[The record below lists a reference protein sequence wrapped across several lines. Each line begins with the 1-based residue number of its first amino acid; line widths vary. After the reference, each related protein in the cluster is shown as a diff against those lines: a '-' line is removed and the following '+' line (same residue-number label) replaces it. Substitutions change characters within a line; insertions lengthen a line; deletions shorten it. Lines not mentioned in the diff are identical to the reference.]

1 MRSYTSETLILEN
14 NSIKNML
21 HSSDTELLLSQID
34 LHQIEEDRPCD
45 RKTEVAKYIKPEFKL
60 ELDDG
65 DVYRSYILS
74 GEYYEL
80 GRDTSS
86 SILVSNEYISSHH
99 ATLRRIYNP
108 DLLSGFTYQ
117 IIDGN
122 GSSKLSTNGIFVNGK
137 KVHKHNLESGDL
149 IRLGPSVEA
158 KFTDISL
165 SNTNDN
171 LSYSQSSSVSDLIS
185 YSIIDPAI
193 VTDINGNIINLNRSS
208 ESKLGYE
215 LKEVLGYNLLD
226 ILFSGPWKE
235 AFYCIL
241 SRFSQTQDSSLLGRW
256 NNVEAFSKNGN
267 SFLAEVSI
275 NCINANGMILLSF
288 IIRDVTQ
295 NNLKKTQILHKIYED
310 PLTGLG
316 NRRLFLKRLEA
327 IFEESKNTIS
337 KRFAVLFIDLDR
349 FKVVNDTFGHNV
361 GDELLINVA
370 HRLKNCLR
378 DTDVIARQGGD
389 EFTVLIEGEDIADSI
404 SQIASRLSDLMNQP
418 YTIFDQQLVVTA
430 SIGVLLSSDCY
441 SNTDEILRDADF
453 AMYNAKSS
461 GKATFTIF
469 DNNIGK
475 QASQSLRIDN
485 DLRYAVDR
493 KELFLEYQPIV
504 SLASGKLL
512 SFEALIRWNH
522 PEQGLISPAEFIPI
536 AENNGTIT
544 NIGYWVLHEACQQL
558 KTWKDRHKNAEQ
570 ISISV
575 NLSIKQLEHPRI
587 VEDICNILNE
597 TGLEPKYLKIE
608 ITETLLMENIHD
620 TGSKLSE
627 LKKMGIQIHIDDF
640 GTGYSS
646 FRYLHELSVNAL
658 KIDKSFIDKLEE
670 GGSGFKITQSIISLA
685 RVLGIKVIAEGVES
699 SEQIKHLLSM
709 KCDQV
714 QGYYFSKPLNSEYAE
729 IYLAD
734 KISTIL

>member
-1 MRSYTSETLILEN
+1 
-14 NSIKNML
+14 ML

-34 LHQIEEDRPCD
+34 LHQIEEEQLRTG
-45 RKTEVAKYIKPEFKL
+45 KTEVAKYIKPEFKL

-65 DVYRSYILS
+65 DVYRSFILS
-74 GEYYEL
+74 GEYYEV
-80 GRDTSS
+80 GRDASS
-86 SILVSNEYISSHH
+86 SILISNEYISSHH
-99 ATLRRIYNP
+99 ATLRRIKKS
-108 DLLSGFTYQ
+108 DLVSGYTYQ

-122 GSSKLSTNGIFVNGK
+122 GTSKLSTNGIFVNGEK
-137 KVHKHNLESGDL
+137 IHKHNLESGDL
-149 IRLGPSVEA
+149 IRLGPSVQA
-158 KFTDISL
+158 RFTDISL
-165 SNTNDN
+165 SAVTENT
-171 LSYSQSSSVSDLIS
+171 SYSQSSSISDLTS

-193 VTDINGNIINLNRSS
+193 VTDIYGNIINFNCSA

-215 LKEVLGYNLLD
+215 LTEALGHNLLD

-235 AFYCIL
+235 AFSCIL

-256 NNVEAFSKNGN
+256 NNVEALSRNGN
-267 SFLAEVSI
+267 SFIAEISI
-275 NCINANGMILLSF
+275 NSINANGILLLSF

-295 NNLKKTQILHKIYED
+295 NNLKKTEILHKIYED

-316 NRRLFLKRLEA
+316 NRRLFLKRLED
-327 IFEESKNTIS
+327 IFQESKNANAN
-337 KRFAVLFIDLDR
+337 RFAVLFIDLDR

-389 EFTVLIEGEDIADSI
+389 EFTVLIEGDDIADSI
-404 SQIASRLSDLMNQP
+404 SHIASRLSDLMNQP
-418 YTIFDQQLVVTA
+418 YMIFDQKLVVTA
-430 SIGVLLSSDCY
+430 SIGVLLSSDRY
-441 SNTDEILRDADF
+441 SNTDEMLRDADF

-469 DNNIGK
+469 DNNIGE

-512 SFEALIRWNH
+512 SFETLIRWNH

-536 AENNGTIT
+536 AENNGTIID
-544 NIGYWVLHEACQQL
+544 IGYWVLHEACHQL
-558 KTWKDRHKNAEQ
+558 KTWQVRHKHAKQ
-570 ISISV
+570 VSISV
-575 NLSIKQLEHPRI
+575 NLSIKQLEHSQI
-587 VEDICNILNE
+587 VENVSNILNE
-597 TGLEPKYLKIE
+597 TGLAAKYLKIE

-620 TGSKLSE
+620 ISSKLNE
-627 LKKMGIQIHIDDF
+627 LKKMGVQIYIDDF

-646 FRYLHELSVNAL
+646 FRYLHDLSVDAL

-670 GGSGFKITQSIISLA
+670 GASGFKITQSIISLA

-699 SEQIKHLLSM
+699 SAQITHLLSM

-734 KISTIL
+734 QIATILYN